1 MFVEH
6 EGEGGITRALVDAA
20 MEEEQRSVGLH
31 FAQGHEVWQLCREI
45 AAERLDEDDAL
56 DDASRALAKEQALRT
71 LFCAQMQLPLAEND
85 LAMSE
90 FRAWNTYNALEPD
103 AEKREAVF
111 VEAETTQ
118 TKMFAPIVKKLKSF
132 EQTIA
137 AGFQDPVEAERAW
150 LQYVNYATHRVA
162 PLLPSSRAK
171 AASITGVELVVCVF
185 ERAVAA
191 LCLYPSVWA
200 KYVEYVAAATG
211 ESDDNQRLLELCR
224 RAVRNVSF
232 DSTAWVELLLAMEQ
246 SASCS
251 HESIVALVEDDLL
264 SRTDPL
270 VMDQYHFLNV
280 LLAFCDLVRRHAATS
295 SPGEQYTIKAM
306 ETVVEPVFTT
316 SEAFLTRVFPD
327 FVHGVS
333 KLYEYHAKLWL
344 FVDCDDTVKKHK
356 WQSLWQHII
365 ALRGSEA
372 EAWVT
377 FYQESARA
385 SGLGLLTRA
394 EIRSTVFEEGL
405 KQVKDYLLSLV
416 ELWVVFE
423 REHGD
428 LESFLRAKRRRSA
441 LMLAATSTQL
451 AEPSSAASTT
461 SKRKL
466 NGTNDGNSD
475 NAKRAKYASKEQQQ
489 RQEHKQSSKSH
500 AEQMQKPKPKPK
512 PKPATDE
519 KDHGHERF
527 TNDNT
532 VFVCNLSK
540 QATEED
546 IKALFADIP
555 SLKDVRLVVKLRGDR
570 AKSRGMAYV
579 QFTDAAG
586 VDQGL
591 TRDGQ
596 VVQGQPISVK
606 RSEPPS
612 ASSSAAKLLPTA
624 AKANASGAKAKSK
637 AERDGTWKT
646 DPCTVYVGGLNGDKS
661 EDGASVDV
669 ADDDALVAAI
679 KRAMDEAGEASVVVT
694 RACILKDKRGRP
706 KNYGL
711 VEVGSS
717 DQVSVCLSL
726 AAEVQSVLGPKVTMK
741 PSRFSITEILEQQ
754 QQQQKA
760 TKGPPANATAR
771 KPKDKKARLPDG
783 VAHDRPSQ
791 RLALPSKAVTTS
803 ATSMSLMPR
812 ALRRKKEAA
821 AATPASSE
829 AGEAKKPMTN
839 DDFRQLM
846 MNK

>member
-1 MFVEH
+1 MSAEH
-6 EGEGGITRALVDAA
+6 KGEGGITRAAVDAA
-20 MEEEQRSVGLH
+20 MEEAQRSVGLH

-45 AAERLDEDDAL
+45 TAERLDEDDAT
-56 DDASRALAKEQALRT
+56 DEAARALTKEQALRT

-103 AEKREAVF
+103 AEKREAAF
-111 VEAETTQ
+111 AEAERTQ
-118 TKMFAPIVKKLKSF
+118 TKTFALVVKKLKSF

-137 AGFQDPVEAERAW
+137 AGFQDPAEAERAW
-150 LQYVNYATHRVA
+150 LQYINYVTHRVA
-162 PLLPSSRAK
+162 PLLPSSRAG
-171 AASITGVELVVCVF
+171 ATVITGDELVVCLF

-200 KYVEYVAAATG
+200 KYTEYVAAATG
-211 ESDDNQRLLELCR
+211 GSDDSQPLLELCR

-246 SASCS
+246 SPSCS
-251 HESIVALVEDDLL
+251 HESIVAFVETDLL
-264 SRTDPL
+264 TRTDPL
-270 VMDQYHFLNV
+270 VMDQYHFLNL
-280 LLAFCDLVRRHAATS
+280 LLAFCDLVRRHAASS
-295 SPGEQYTIKAM
+295 SPGERYTITAM
-306 ETVVEPVFTT
+306 ETVIEPALAT
-316 SEAFLTRVFPD
+316 SEAFLTRVFPE
-327 FVHGVS
+327 FAHGVS
-333 KLYEYHAKLWL
+333 KLYEYHVKLWL
-344 FVDCDDTVKKHK
+344 FVDCGDAVKKHK
-356 WQSLWQHII
+356 WQSLWQEII
-365 ALRGSEA
+365 AIRGAEA

-385 SGLGLLTRA
+385 SALGLLTSA
-394 EIRSTVFEEGL
+394 EVRSTVFEEGL
-405 KQVKDYLLSLV
+405 KQVKDYQLSLM

-428 LESFLRAKRRRSA
+428 LASFLRARRRRSA
-441 LMLAATSTQL
+441 LVLAATSTQL
-451 AEPSSAASTT
+451 AEPSSATSTT

-466 NGTNDGNSD
+466 SGADDASSG
-475 NAKRAKYASKEQQQ
+475 NAKRAKHAPKEQQQQ
-489 RQEHKQSSKSH
+489 RQENKQSSKPH
-500 AEQMQKPKPKPK
+500 AEQKLKPKPKPK
-512 PKPATDE
+512 SATDE

-546 IKALFADIP
+546 VKALFADIP
-555 SLKDVRLVVKLRGDR
+555 SLKDVRLVVKQRGDR

-586 VDQGL
+586 VNQGL

-612 ASSSAAKLLPTA
+612 ASSSATKPLPAA
-624 AKANASGAKAKSK
+624 AKASTSGAKAKAK

-669 ADDDALVAAI
+669 ADDDALAAAI
-679 KRAMDEAGEASVVVT
+679 KRAMDEAGETSVVVT
-694 RACILKDKRGRP
+694 RACVLKDKRGRP

-726 AAEVQSVLGPKVTMK
+726 AAKVQGVLGPKVTMK
-741 PSRFSITEILEQQ
+741 PSRFSIAEILEQQ
-754 QQQQKA
+754 QQQKA
-760 TKGPPANATAR
+760 AKGPPANAAAR
-771 KPKDKKARLPDG
+771 TPKDKKARLPDAA
-783 VAHDRPSQ
+783 AHNRPSQ

-821 AATPASSE
+821 ASTPASSE
-829 AGEAKKPMTN
+829 AGEPKKPMTN